1 MSRRSLSL
9 LLALVALLATATATR
24 AGTTPDPASWV
35 NPFVGTDASAQDFG
49 TGGGAGNTY
58 PGATTP
64 FGMVQWSPDTQLQDL
79 SYVGGYRYRDD
90 HLMGFGLTHL
100 SGAGC
105 AVYRDLPFLPTT
117 APMTSSPAQLGTNDL
132 ASQYQ
137 PAFDHRHESASP
149 GSYRVVLDP
158 GTRKAITTELSA
170 TTRTGAA
177 RLTFPRSSTAGV
189 LVNAGG
195 SQMANSS
202 ATVHVDPARR
212 GLSGS
217 ASSGRFCFQ
226 GGDYT
231 VYFAAV
237 FDRPFSTWSTWQKQA
252 LTQHGTDAHDTA
264 VLPESYGPVPG
275 GPKTLPGDPS
285 GTAQA
290 GAYVGFDTRRDPV
303 VQVRVGVSFVSVDQA
318 RRNLAAEQPRF
329 AFDTV
334 RAKARQQWNALL
346 GRARVSGG
354 SAATTR
360 TFSTALYHA
369 LLQPR
374 TFSDVD
380 GSYPGMDGR
389 VHRAR
394 GFTKYADYSGWDV
407 YRSQVPLLALLAP
420 DRASDLVSSLLADA
434 AESGWLPKWPFANQQ
449 TDVMTGDPA
458 DPTIATA
465 YALGARHFDTA
476 AALRAMV
483 KGATVAYVGNGYV
496 ERPGLTEYQNLGY
509 VPAEEEHH
517 LGGIG
522 SVASRAL
529 VWGPSATTL
538 EYAVADFAVG
548 AFARAS
554 CRQDASSE
562 ELLARSSSWR
572 NVLNPTSGYA
582 EPRSLT
588 GAFSPTYD
596 PTSGDG
602 FVEGDG
608 AQYTW
613 HVLHDPA
620 ALIRVLGGKAKAA
633 QRLDTFFTQLNAGPA
648 SPYAFLGNEP
658 TLHTPYLYDWVGQ
671 PWKGQRVIRQA
682 MTTLFG
688 PTPGGMP
695 GNDDLGTMSAWWVL
709 SALGFYPV
717 MPGTGVLALGTPLFP
732 HVVLDLPRG
741 RVTLDA
747 PGAQTSPYVDSL
759 TVDGRAHPQPWLD
772 VSALHDG
779 AQLHFTMSQRPA
791 TGWGTTAPPRGPPR
805 CRPAPAGST
814 SRQPADDFD
823 ELRTLT
829 APTTVQSPRH

>member
-1 MSRRSLSL
+1 MTLRP
-9 LLALVALLATATATR
+9 LLALLTAAALLAGGTVAATGPATVS
-24 AGTTPDPASWV
+24 GGDDPARWV

-64 FGMVQWSPDTQLQDL
+64 FGMVQWSPDTDLQDL

-90 HLMGFGLTHL
+90 HLIGFGLTHL

-117 APMTSSPAQLGTNDL
+117 APVTSSPAQPLTSDL
-132 ASQYQ
+132 APQFV
-137 PAFDHRHESASP
+137 PAFDHGQESASP

-158 GTRKAITTELSA
+158 GTPKAITTELSA

-177 RLTFPRSSTAGV
+177 RLTFPRTATASV

-195 SQMANSS
+195 SQMANSAAS
-202 ATVHVDPARR
+202 VHVDPARR
-212 GLSGS
+212 ELSGS

-231 VYFAAV
+231 VHFAAV
-237 FDRPFSTWSTWQKQA
+237 FDRPFASWGTWQRQL
-252 LTQHGTDAHDTA
+252 LTVRGTAASDTS

-290 GAYVGFDTRRDPV
+290 GSYVTFDTRHDQV
-303 VQVRVGVSFVSVDQA
+303 VQVRVGVSFVSVEQA

-329 AFDTV
+329 TFDGV
-334 RAKARQQWNALL
+334 RAHARAAWNGLL
-346 GRARVSGG
+346 RRASVSGG

-360 TFSTALYHA
+360 TFYTALYHA

-380 GSYPGMDGR
+380 GRYPGMDGQ
-389 VHRAR
+389 VHVAK
-394 GFTKYADYSGWDV
+394 GFTKYADFSGWDV

-434 AESGWLPKWPFANQQ
+434 DESGFLPKWPFANQQ

-465 YALGARHFDTA
+465 WALGARRFDRRK
-476 AALRAMV
+476 ALSAMV
-483 KGATVAYVGNGYV
+483 KGATTARVGAGYV
-496 ERPGLTEYQNLGY
+496 ERPGLSEYLSLGWI
-509 VPAEEEHH
+509 PAEEEHH

-522 SVASRAL
+522 SVASSDL

-538 EYAVADFAVG
+538 EYALADFAIG

-554 CRQDASSE
+554 CQRSPESE
-562 ELLARSSSWR
+562 QLLARSASWR
-572 NVLNPTSGYA
+572 NVVNPASGYA
-582 EPRSLT
+582 EPRSGT
-588 GAFSPTYD
+588 GAFSPTFD

-613 HVLHDPA
+613 HVLHDPG
-620 ALIRVLGGKAKAA
+620 ALVAVLGGRAKVAA
-633 QRLDTFFTQLNAGPA
+633 RLDAFFAQLNAGPA

-658 TLHTPYLYDWVGQ
+658 TLHVPYLYDWVGQ
-671 PWKGQRVIRQA
+671 PWKGQRVLRQA
-682 MTTLFG
+682 MTTLYG
-688 PTPGGMP
+688 PGPGGMP

-717 MPGTGVLALGTPLFP
+717 VPGSHVLALGSPLFP

-741 RVTLDA
+741 RVRLDA
-747 PGAQTSPYVDSL
+747 PGAQTSPYVGGL
-759 TVDGRAHPQPWLD
+759 TVDGKAHPASWLD
-772 VSALHDG
+772 VAVLRDG
-779 AQLHFTMSQRPA
+779 AHLAFTMSTRPV
-791 TGWGTTAPPRGPPR
+791 TTWGTAPPASGAAAVRP
-805 CRPAPAGST
+805 CRT
-814 SRQPADDFD
+814 
-823 ELRTLT
+823 
-829 APTTVQSPRH
+829 